1 MHYELYVDSLFFINF
16 VMNLYLL
23 ILVDRSTL
31 RTASP
36 GRLAAGAAL
45 GAAGYLF
52 PFLWT
57 APGVWKLAVGIC
69 VGTVG
74 MLCVT
79 FPVKSLRMFLKL
91 LERLIL
97 YSFGMGGV
105 LLFLI
110 RSLRPARE
118 ILTGTMGILGAGG
131 LAFLLF
137 RRFQFGLKTKDLCT
151 AVLRRGESRVRTVGL
166 VDSGNSLI
174 EPVSGKPVCVA
185 GKQLFERLWGQDTG
199 VYRVIPYHSIGR
211 KRGLLRGY
219 LLPELELEM
228 EGMKLR
234 FKDVYIA
241 VSDEEI
247 FHTDNAD
254 VESVEII
261 INPGLLEKSRKRE
274 PWKRQIERRNDSEG
288 NATGQNAIQ
297 NDSQG

>member
-1 MHYELYVDSLFFINF
+1 MKPMHYELYVDSLFFINF

-91 LERLIL
+91 LERLLL

-110 RSLRPARE
+110 RALRPARE
-118 ILTGTMGILGAGG
+118 ILTGTIGILGAGG
-131 LAFLLF
+131 LAFCCFVGSDSGLRQRISV
-137 RRFQFGLKTKDLCT
+137 RRFCAG
-151 AVLRRGESRVRTVGL
+151 VR
-166 VDSGNSLI
+166 
-174 EPVSGKPVCVA
+174 A
-185 GKQLFERLWGQDTG
+185 G
-199 VYRVIPYHSIGR
+199 
-211 KRGLLRGY
+211 
-219 LLPELELEM
+219 
-228 EGMKLR
+228 
-234 FKDVYIA
+234 
-241 VSDEEI
+241 
-247 FHTDNAD
+247 
-254 VESVEII
+254 
-261 INPGLLEKSRKRE
+261 
-274 PWKRQIERRNDSEG
+274 
-288 NATGQNAIQ
+288 
-297 NDSQG
+297 